1 MTLVAQCHVE
11 KDELRCEILVI
22 HSACI
27 EHCRLLH
34 ATYQHLQSKDGFA
47 YLRLPVVNERKKE
60 APDEGKK
67 NHGPVDVRKN
77 VEDTLTLLG
86 TFKLGDVLSA
96 VINSRTTLHIP
107 HNLSQSK
114 AELAE
119 DRSKVQ
125 DPLKAI
131 PHNLV
136 LLRWKL
142 ALNQLNRLAEEAQ
155 YREF

>member
-1 MTLVAQCHVE
+1 MTLVVQCYVE
-11 KDELRCEILVI
+11 KDELSREILVI

-34 ATYQHLQSKDGFA
+34 AAYQHLQSKDGLA
-47 YLRLPVVNERKKE
+47 YLWLPVVNERKNE

-67 NHGPVDVRKN
+67 NHGPVDVRKS

-86 TFKLGDVLSA
+86 TFKLGNVLLA
-96 VINSRTTLHIP
+96 VINSGTTLHIP
-107 HNLSQSK
+107 QNLSQSE
-114 AELAE
+114 AELA
-119 DRSKVQ
+119 DNRSKVQ

-142 ALNQLNRLAEEAQ
+142 ALNQLLRLAEEAQ
-155 YREF
+155 